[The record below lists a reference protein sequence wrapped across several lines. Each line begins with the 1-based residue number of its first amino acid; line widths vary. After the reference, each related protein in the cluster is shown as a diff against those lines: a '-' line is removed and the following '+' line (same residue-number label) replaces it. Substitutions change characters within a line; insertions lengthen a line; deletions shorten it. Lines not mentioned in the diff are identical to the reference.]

1 MKFPF
6 LYLLI
11 IFVWS
16 LLTFVIPLLALF
28 LLGLPRENIMVN
40 LIIHAIPIGLF
51 ALTLYLLYLFA
62 TVYVKR
68 RIRELKGGV

>member
-16 LLTFVIPLLALF
+16 LLTFVIPLLAIF
-28 LLGLPRENIMVN
+28 LLGLPRENIIIN
-40 LIIHAIPIGLF
+40 LIVHAIPIGLF

-62 TVYVKR
+62 TIYVKKK
-68 RIRELKGGV
+68 IRELGGI